1 MKGKEDK
8 KLVELEGWKGKKGKR
23 EDSVKEGGRVRNIKC
38 KEGKRKERVK
48 EEGRG

>member
-23 EDSVKEGGRVRNIKC
+23 EKSVKEGGRVRSMKC
-38 KEGKRKERVK
+38 NEGKRKERVK
-48 EEGRG
+48 